1 MNTYKS
7 EEFLSASIDRFGDS
21 VYRLA
26 LCRLGSEAD
35 ADDVF
40 QEVFL
45 RLFKSNTDFNDNEHL
60 KAWLLRVTIQRCNDF
75 HKAVNRRQ
83 TENIDDCR
91 ELSPNI
97 PQDYSELWSA
107 VNSLP
112 DNQRTAVHLFYAE
125 DYSTEEIAEVMDC
138 QPSTVR
144 TWLHRGRKE
153 LKTMLEEDCYE

>member
-26 LCRLGSEAD
+26 LCRLDSEAD
-35 ADDVF
+35 AEDVF

-75 HKAVNRRQ
+75 HRAVNRRQ

-125 DYSTEEIAEVMDC
+125 GYSTEEIAEVMDC

>member
-1 MNTYKS
+1 MDKYKS

-35 ADDVF
+35 AEDVF

-45 RLFKSNTDFNDNEHL
+45 RLFKSSTDFNDNEHL

-75 HKAVNRRQ
+75 HRAVNRRQ

-91 ELSPNI
+91 ELSQNI

-125 DYSTEEIAEVMDC
+125 GYSTEEIAEVMDC

>member
-35 ADDVF
+35 AEDVF

-75 HKAVNRRQ
+75 HRAVNRRQ

-91 ELSPNI
+91 ELSQNI

-125 DYSTEEIAEVMDC
+125 GYSKEEIAEVMDC

>member
-7 EEFLSASIDRFGDS
+7 EEFLSASIDRFSDS

-35 ADDVF
+35 AEDIF

-75 HKAVNRRQ
+75 HRAVNRRQ

-91 ELSPNI
+91 ELSQNI

-112 DNQRTAVHLFYAE
+112 DNHRTAVHLFYAE
-125 DYSTEEIAEVMDC
+125 GY
-138 QPSTVR
+138 STVR

>member
-35 ADDVF
+35 AEDVF

-75 HKAVNRRQ
+75 HRAVNRRQ
-83 TENIDDCR
+83 
-91 ELSPNI
+91 SQNI

-125 DYSTEEIAEVMDC
+125 GYSTEEIAEVMDC

>member
-35 ADDVF
+35 AEDVF

-75 HKAVNRRQ
+75 HRAVNRRQ
-83 TENIDDCR
+83 MENIDDCQ
-91 ELSPNI
+91 ELGADI

-125 DYSTEEIAEVMDC
+125 GYSTEEIAEVMDC